1 MFLLLTLNKSLTQ
14 ILKTN
19 YFHNCVAKHC
29 VKNGPNT
36 ELFLVRIGTIFT
48 QYKYTNDSD
57 ITRKALIFLLETICV
72 LLKYIQVN
80 EVSDNA

>member
-1 MFLLLTLNKSLTQ
+1 MVQ
-14 ILKTN
+14 IRS
-19 YFHNCVAKHC
+19 YFWSVL
-29 VKNGPNT
+29 GQFP
-36 ELFLVRIGTIFT
+36 LV
-48 QYKYTNDSD
+48 YKYTNDSD